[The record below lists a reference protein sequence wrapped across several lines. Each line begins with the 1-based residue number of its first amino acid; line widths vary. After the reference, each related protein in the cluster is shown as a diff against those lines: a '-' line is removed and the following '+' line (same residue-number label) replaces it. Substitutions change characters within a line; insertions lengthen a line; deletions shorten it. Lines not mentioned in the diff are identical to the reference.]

1 MIHLQDSNARS
12 LHKILQLR
20 QLSEICLSRV
30 YLCCLSLQGRKMH
43 IVSLFTATVEING
56 ASYAGGPANSKEEA
70 ASKAGCESFQLT
82 PTIPIPYPVLN
93 FKLKAQ

>member
-1 MIHLQDSNARS
+1 
-12 LHKILQLR
+12 
-20 QLSEICLSRV
+20 
-30 YLCCLSLQGRKMH
+30 MH

-82 PTIPIPYPVLN
+82 PTIVSSLSIENTLFPFSLVILM
-93 FKLKAQ
+93 

>member
-1 MIHLQDSNARS
+1 MCPPTYKFTREGDTH
-12 LHKILQLR
+12 
-20 QLSEICLSRV
+20 CLT
-30 YLCCLSLQGRKMH
+30 
-43 IVSLFTATVEING
+43 FTATVEING